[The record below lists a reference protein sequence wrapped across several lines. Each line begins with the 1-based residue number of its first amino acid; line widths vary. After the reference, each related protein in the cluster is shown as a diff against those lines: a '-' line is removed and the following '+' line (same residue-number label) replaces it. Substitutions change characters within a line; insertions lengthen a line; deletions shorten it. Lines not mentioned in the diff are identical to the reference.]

1 MAILTPLV
9 AFLWNLP
16 SISRFLLCPYYVFS
30 MLLSI
35 AFVFIRKVPPLC
47 SGLSSDRED
56 GNPCDFDWREV
67 EILMFL
73 SAIVMMKNRRS
84 ITIEQHLGNA
94 LMFSKVASLMLFFRL
109 DIRLG
114 LLYLILCVVFM
125 VTCRPP
131 LFLGPEHTMYL
142 SSKTMEEVVC
152 CARSGTWL
160 VEFFANW
167 APECQSFAPVFAN
180 ISLQYNC
187 PGLHFGKIDVGRY
200 AEMAQR
206 FAISTSPLRPH
217 LPALVLFRD
226 GREIQR
232 RPQVDKRGKV
242 CPWTLSEE
250 NIIREFD
257 LNEIYA
263 ESKQKG
269 KMKQEAGKQM
279 EGKGTCGSEKNKD
292 L

>member
-1 MAILTPLV
+1 MME
-9 AFLWNLP
+9 
-16 SISRFLLCPYYVFS
+16 YGY
-30 MLLSI
+30 
-35 AFVFIRKVPPLC
+35 C
-47 SGLSSDRED
+47 SLF
-56 GNPCDFDWREV
+56 PV
-67 EILMFL
+67 
-73 SAIVMMKNRRS
+73 
-84 ITIEQHLGNA
+84 TIEQHVGNA
-94 LMFSKVASLMLFFRL
+94 LMFSKVASLILFFRL
-109 DIRLG
+109 DFRLG
-114 LLYLILCVVFM
+114 LLYLILCIVFI

-131 LFLGPEHTMYL
+131 VFLGPEHTMYL
-142 SSKTMEEVVC
+142 SSKTMEEIVC

-180 ISLQYNC
+180 LSLQYNC

-206 FAISTSPLRPH
+206 FGISTSPLRSH

-232 RPQVDKRGKV
+232 RPQVDRRGKV

-269 KMKQEAGKQM
+269 KMKQAGKEM
-279 EGKGTCGSEKNKD
+279 EGKGSCGSEKNKD